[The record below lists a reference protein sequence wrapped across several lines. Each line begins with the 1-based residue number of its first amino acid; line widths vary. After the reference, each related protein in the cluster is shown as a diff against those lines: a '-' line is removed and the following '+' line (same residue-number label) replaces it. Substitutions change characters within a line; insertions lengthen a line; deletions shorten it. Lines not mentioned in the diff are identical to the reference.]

1 MSEPKSLHGQL
12 LGAHALIACLE
23 PPKGLMFLIS
33 YGIISQSLGH
43 KYNAA
48 LCLLQTLYL
57 EVQ

>member
-12 LGAHALIACLE
+12 LGAHALSACLE

-48 LCLLQTLYL
+48 LCLL
-57 EVQ
+57 